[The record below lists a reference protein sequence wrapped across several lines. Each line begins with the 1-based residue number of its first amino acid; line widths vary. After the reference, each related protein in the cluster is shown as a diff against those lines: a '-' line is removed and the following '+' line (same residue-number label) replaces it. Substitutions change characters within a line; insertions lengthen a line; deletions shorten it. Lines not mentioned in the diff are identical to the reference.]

1 MIKMIVQIHNQYMCK
16 NYSHILAKLMK
27 KGILLVFLG
36 RLFQALLCLYIGLES
51 QICTP
56 PPPPVSGIFTA
67 EESPDHHQRSLH
79 LYNLIWFDFTNNSG
93 SYSMLLKPNMSHSG
107 QRIPQF
113 IGHVGIDLGLIVSKA
128 NPVNESYVRFI
139 P

>member
-1 MIKMIVQIHNQYMCK
+1 
-16 NYSHILAKLMK
+16 
-27 KGILLVFLG
+27 
-36 RLFQALLCLYIGLES
+36 
-51 QICTP
+51 
-56 PPPPVSGIFTA
+56 
-67 EESPDHHQRSLH
+67 
-79 LYNLIWFDFTNNSG
+79 
-93 SYSMLLKPNMSHSG
+93 MSHSG